1 MRFMSAKVEFFGKE
15 LFEENVRLFEH
26 LGVTIKL

>member
-1 MRFMSAKVEFFGKE
+1 MSSKVEFFGEE